1 MPAFNFV
8 RASFYQDPVT
18 LMRLSRDMEAVP
30 GVTAAAAMM
39 GTPHN
44 RELLQQ
50 AGLLA
55 PEGAAAGP
63 ADLVIAVIA
72 DSPAAADAA
81 RAAAEHALLARR
93 AIAVGNTTAAP
104 PRTLTSAL
112 KILPDANLA
121 LISVPGAYA
130 GAEALQALRAG
141 LHVLLFSDNV
151 PVETE
156 VALKRLALERGLLM
170 MGPDCGTAIVDGVP
184 LGFANAVPR
193 GRIGLAAASGTGLQ
207 ETTCTIAREGEGVSQ
222 AIGVGGRDLSDEV
235 GGLMMLR
242 ALELLAGRAA
252 TEVVCLVGKP
262 PGAGVARRLA
272 DAAAKLGKPCVAYFA
287 GASTPAAG
295 PWRVA
300 ATLEDAGRAAVA
312 LARGTTP
319 AATAF
324 TLAAAEV
331 ERLVA
336 DAARGLAPGQRYVR
350 GVYSGGTLAYEAI
363 DLLAGS
369 LAEVATSLTT
379 GGSGH
384 RVVDLGEDVFT
395 VGRPHPMI
403 DGRVRREWIDREGRD
418 AGTAVLLVDV
428 VLGYGAHRDPAGEI
442 VPAIRAVRAR
452 RPLAVV
458 ASVCGTDGDPQSRA
472 AQIATLR
479 DAGVIVMDGNA
490 QAARLAAAIARR
502 AGARSA
508 ASVGARQRA
517 GARGDPGR
525 DPLRG
530 LGGHRRR
537 RARAGRA
544 RRRAARALPPPRHR
558 GADGGRRHAL
568 DAGVRRREPGPRHA
582 RPRDDQRG
590 TRQSAPIRR
599 QRRQRAGAP
608 QLDRH
613 GGGAAA
619 RRRAARARRHR
630 SARADG
636 AGAAHG
642 RRDAPAQPGGHRA
655 AHARDD
661 AGDRAGRRAPPRRRA
676 PRGVPGGQRPVL
688 PEPRDGR
695 GKVDGR
701 SRRRRRRLNARDRHG
716 AQRHRLRHP
725 RLGLRRAL
733 VHRPREH
740 AARPLF
746 PRLRSR
752 RREPRH
758 GRQRDRRDDRPR
770 RVRDGGRAGGG
781 ALPRRRRHGRGGGD
795 DRGDARDL
803 RRRAPALPHPRPRR
817 PRQPRG
823 RGRAARGRDL
833 HHAGHQHGD
842 RESPRGRRPDRGGR
856 GAGTPRLLHGRAGS
870 AGRGIEERHGF
881 PGALRTLGSVRGHF
895 GAPHVHGG
903 AMSGPPMS

>member
-8 RASFYQDPVT
+8 RASFSEDSVT

-93 AIAVGNTTAAP
+93 AIAVGATTAAP

-141 LHVLLFSDNV
+141 LHVMLFSDNV

-242 ALELLAGRAA
+242 ALELLAGDAA
-252 TEVVCLVGKP
+252 TEVVCIVGKP

-272 DAAAKLGKPCVAYFA
+272 DAAAKAGKPRVGYFP
-287 GASTPAAG
+287 GGGTPAA
-295 PWRVA
+295 
-300 ATLEDAGRAAVA
+300 
-312 LARGTTP
+312 
-319 AATAF
+319 
-324 TLAAAEV
+324 
-331 ERLVA
+331 
-336 DAARGLAPGQRYVR
+336 
-350 GVYSGGTLAYEAI
+350 
-363 DLLAGS
+363 
-369 LAEVATSLTT
+369 
-379 GGSGH
+379 
-384 RVVDLGEDVFT
+384 
-395 VGRPHPMI
+395 
-403 DGRVRREWIDREGRD
+403 GRVRREWIDREGRD

-502 AGARSA
+502 AGAR
-508 ASVGARQRA
+508 
-517 GARGDPGR
+517 
-525 DPLRG
+525 
-530 LGGHRRR
+530 
-537 RARAGRA
+537 
-544 RRRAARALPPPRHR
+544 
-558 GADGGRRHAL
+558 
-568 DAGVRRREPGPRHA
+568 
-582 RPRDDQRG
+582 
-590 TRQSAPIRR
+590 
-599 QRRQRAGAP
+599 
-608 QLDRH
+608 
-613 GGGAAA
+613 
-619 RRRAARARRHR
+619 
-630 SARADG
+630 
-636 AGAAHG
+636 
-642 RRDAPAQPGGHRA
+642 
-655 AHARDD
+655 
-661 AGDRAGRRAPPRRRA
+661 
-676 PRGVPGGQRPVL
+676 
-688 PEPRDGR
+688 
-695 GKVDGR
+695 
-701 SRRRRRRLNARDRHG
+701 
-716 AQRHRLRHP
+716 
-725 RLGLRRAL
+725 
-733 VHRPREH
+733 
-740 AARPLF
+740 
-746 PRLRSR
+746 
-752 RREPRH
+752 
-758 GRQRDRRDDRPR
+758 
-770 RVRDGGRAGGG
+770 
-781 ALPRRRRHGRGGGD
+781 
-795 DRGDARDL
+795 
-803 RRRAPALPHPRPRR
+803 
-817 PRQPRG
+817 
-823 RGRAARGRDL
+823 
-833 HHAGHQHGD
+833 
-842 RESPRGRRPDRGGR
+842 
-856 GAGTPRLLHGRAGS
+856 
-870 AGRGIEERHGF
+870 
-881 PGALRTLGSVRGHF
+881 
-895 GAPHVHGG
+895 
-903 AMSGPPMS
+903 